1 MPSISAVYVFYEFR
15 DLVFSILVVE
25 PRVPWISKFNLVFT
39 LKMVLVFVVN
49 RVVSWLIFLV
59 TVLYVKP
66 LWIRLY
72 HDFSGFTILKRF
84 FLSVSRVQYLIYKFS
99 YISEQ
104 NAVICR
110 NWKKKKNFFLSD
122 LKSVFFNYVSMC
134 WFLDPRKTF
143 FF

>member
-15 DLVFSILVVE
+15 ILVFSILVVE

-84 FLSVSRVQYLIYKFS
+84 FLSASRVQYLIYKFS
-99 YISEQ
+99 YISE
-104 NAVICR
+104 
-110 NWKKKKNFFLSD
+110 
-122 LKSVFFNYVSMC
+122 
-134 WFLDPRKTF
+134 
-143 FF
+143 